1 MIQSY
6 EEELSKFVQQVNEG
20 KFIDPT
26 GNPLLLLEELK
37 QILEEAY
44 SVKSRLLGLSKWK
57 EAISGKP
64 HDLSRVF
71 RYAMCSINF
80 APKCF
85 FFSRLVGSISLSV
98 MHGGEILAIKNVL
111 FTPVGLWTRL
121 SLDRRYGSIVRCLM
135 DMREIG

>member
-1 MIQSY
+1 VSAIDHAEILFQSY

-20 KFIDPT
+20 KFIDPG

-44 SVKSRLLGLSKWK
+44 SVRSRLLGLSKWK

-71 RYAMCSINF
+71 RYTQKF
-80 APKCF
+80 
-85 FFSRLVGSISLSV
+85 V
-98 MHGGEILAIKNVL
+98 EILYQK
-111 FTPVGLWTRL
+111 
-121 SLDRRYGSIVRCLM
+121 
-135 DMREIG
+135 